1 MENVYS
7 LLFRFDEIT
16 GKWHCFSREDYIDYW
31 NNRTSISVGR
41 AYSPEMALE
50 NYRTQKSN

>member
-1 MENVYS
+1 MKDVYS

-16 GKWHCFSREDYIDYW
+16 GKWHCFNRDDYNDYW
-31 NNRTSISVGR
+31 NKRTSVSVGR

-50 NYRTQKSN
+50 NYRTQKLN